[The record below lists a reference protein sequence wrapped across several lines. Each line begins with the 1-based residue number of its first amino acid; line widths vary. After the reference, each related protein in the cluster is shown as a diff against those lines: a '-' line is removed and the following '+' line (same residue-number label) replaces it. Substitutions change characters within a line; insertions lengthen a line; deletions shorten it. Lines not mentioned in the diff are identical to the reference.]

1 MNDQFWPFAECW
13 DGWRG
18 VRIGSPVV
26 VMWHVQVPRDDVGPR
41 VIAKFRA
48 GYMMERF
55 SGTGIIRSSM
65 RTPRV
70 RGGGTAPAVEAM
82 EGPHEAIGQIG
93 FHRPGERDRRLRPTR

>member
-1 MNDQFWPFAECW
+1 MKDQFWPFAECW

-26 VMWHVQVPRDDVGPR
+26 VSGICKVPRDDVGPR

-65 RTPRV
+65 RTPEV
-70 RGGGTAPAVEAM
+70 RGGGSAPTVEAM
-82 EGPHEAIGQIG
+82 EGQYGTTG
-93 FHRPGERDRRLRPTR
+93 